1 MGGGGRG
8 MGRIL
13 IRCISQVHV
22 AGWGGACCAL

>member
-8 MGRIL
+8 MGRKL
-13 IRCISQVHV
+13 IRWISQVRG

>member
-13 IRCISQVHV
+13 IRSISQVDV
-22 AGWGGACCAL
+22 AGWGGACCAP